1 MSHQLAMKHEDE
13 PLSLEFFTFLTELI
27 QLYTLSRKPRVFEL
41 RGPKRATATIC
52 LAENSI
58 QHAEVGDLEGEEA
71 FFEIATW
78 GHGEI
83 VKQRETLSEK
93 RSIDPDRQLSNILM
107 DAYWHAEEAA
117 VQRANHPK
125 ALLAP
130 ENDDE
135 ARNADSAFQRA
146 DTQPGIAM
154 IEDSLLASQ
163 LIEEIGLGEDTLDPT
178 DDSLSAIEEFQM
190 VWRKR
195 LAWGERI
202 GNELADLD
210 GLVVYHIFDRQG
222 TPLNTSDDDDATD
235 DIANRQLPAQMI
247 RALEALSVLEDHIE
261 LTLTLPKYHHIIM
274 SIASAPNFLL
284 HALFERE
291 NVTLA
296 MAHWNLSKILT
307 ESGN

>member
-1 MSHQLAMKHEDE
+1 MSHQHAIKQESE

-41 RGPKRATATIC
+41 RGPGNASAKIC

-58 QHAEVGDLEGEEA
+58 KHAEVDGLEGEEA

-78 GHGEI
+78 GYGEI
-83 VKQRETLSEK
+83 VKQREILTEQN
-93 RSIDPDRQLSNILM
+93 SIDPERQLSNILM

-117 VQRANHPK
+117 IRRAANPLSPDKQRKEKDN
-125 ALLAP
+125 
-130 ENDDE
+130 
-135 ARNADSAFQRA
+135 AFQRA
-146 DTQPGIAM
+146 DTQPGIVM
-154 IEDSLLASQ
+154 LEDSMLASQ

-178 DDSLSAIEEFQM
+178 DDGHSAIEEFQRT
-190 VWRKR
+190 WRKR

-202 GNELADLD
+202 GKELGDLD

-222 TPLNTSDDDDATD
+222 SPLNTHEDNDDEMSK
-235 DIANRQLPAQMI
+235 NRQLPAQMI
-247 RALEALSVLEDHIE
+247 RALDALAVLDDHIE
-261 LTLTLPKYHHIIM
+261 LTLTLPRHHHIIM

-291 NVTLA
+291 NITLA
-296 MAHWNLSKILT
+296 MAHWNLSKVLSNT
-307 ESGN
+307 DK